1 MVGGLSRISGVRRTQ
16 SDMLCFLVFA
26 AEFSMR
32 RIFLIAIILGIA
44 VIMTF
49 SPVMAFASGSDE
61 EYIELLTPKDNG
73 TIYGAFTAPKQSGK
87 VR

>member
-1 MVGGLSRISGVRRTQ
+1 MQNYKRKRL
-16 SDMLCFLVFA
+16 L
-26 AEFSMR
+26 
-32 RIFLIAIILGIA
+32 AIILGNA

-49 SPVMAFASGSDE
+49 SPVMAFASGSNE

>member
-1 MVGGLSRISGVRRTQ
+1 
-16 SDMLCFLVFA
+16 
-26 AEFSMR
+26 
-32 RIFLIAIILGIA
+32 
-44 VIMTF
+44 MTF